1 MDIPRSPFAP
11 KNFPILPHVGGVRS
25 STARYGFYSS
35 INSDRDDVFLLEFE
49 EGTRCAGVFTRSTT
63 ASDDVTWCRESIR
76 RGKGLARCLIVNAGN
91 SNAFTG
97 EFGQQKN
104 AATVEALVKTLKIS
118 PETCF
123 LAATGVIGEPL
134 PTPEAIASLVPNL
147 TAQLDQPNWEACAK
161 AFMTTDTFAKG
172 SGRRFELDGQ
182 EINVVGIAKGS
193 GMIAPNMAT
202 MLAYIFTD
210 LAIDQKTLDE
220 LIREITDGTFNCIS
234 VDGDTSTSDSFMI
247 FATGRAQNA
256 PITSVNDSGYELV
269 KRKLEDV
276 ARSLA
281 VQIVEDGEGASKFV
295 TIKVTRAKT
304 KESAK
309 NIACSIANSPLVKTA
324 IAAGDANWGRIVM
337 AIGKSE
343 EFIDRNKLEIYF
355 DEFLVAERGGRSAV
369 YNEADVSAV
378 CAKSRYTITVDLA
391 LGSED
396 ISVYTCDLT
405 ERYVHING
413 SYRT

>member
-1 MDIPRSPFAP
+1 MDIPVSPFAP
-11 KNFPILPHVGGVRS
+11 ENFPTLPHIEGVKS
-25 STARYGFYSS
+25 STARYGFYTATDPER
-35 INSDRDDVFLLEFE
+35 NDVFLVAFE

-63 ASDDVTWCRESIR
+63 ASNDVVWCRESIR
-76 RGKGLARCLIVNAGN
+76 RGEGLACCLIVNAGN

-97 EFGQQKN
+97 EFGLQKN
-104 AATVEALVKTLKIS
+104 AATVKALEKAFKAS

-123 LAATGVIGEPL
+123 VAATGVIGEPL

-147 TAQLDQPNWEACAK
+147 TTQLDQPNWEACAK

-172 SGRRFELDGQ
+172 AGNRFEMEGQ
-182 EINVVGIAKGS
+182 KISVAGIAKGS

-220 LIREITDGTFNCIS
+220 LVRSITERTFNCIS

-247 FATGRAQNA
+247 FATGRAENDA
-256 PITSVNDSGYELV
+256 ITSVSDSRYGLAKQKIE
-269 KRKLEDV
+269 EV
-276 ARSLA
+276 ALSLA
-281 VQIVEDGEGASKFV
+281 LQIVQDGEGASKFV
-295 TIKVTRAKT
+295 TIKVTRAKS
-304 KESAK
+304 KEAAK

-324 IAAGDANWGRIVM
+324 MAAGDANWGRIVM

-343 EFIDRNKLEIYF
+343 EFVDRNTLKIYF
-355 DEFLVAERGGRSAV
+355 DEFLVAERGGRA
-369 YNEADVSAV
+369 ADYCEDKVSAV
-378 CAKSRYTITVDLA
+378 CAKSHYTITVDLG
-391 LGSED
+391 LGHEEV
-396 ISVYTCDLT
+396 SVYTCDLT
-405 ERYVHING
+405 ERYIHING